1 MKTRRYSLQDR
12 RGATLVLIAVI
23 LLGTLGILALAID
36 LGMLITA
43 RSEAQRTADAAAL
56 AGASVWM
63 DVEEPLNVVAEA
75 ESRAMALANAN
86 YVRTATVA
94 PEEVTIEVIPDSM
107 KVRVQV
113 RRTGI
118 ATWFARLLGFNEA
131 AVWAKAAANV
141 ELGGAAR
148 CFAPFAIPDLWDES
162 NDEDPWWEWD
172 DEAPW
177 DFDPASDDRYKAW
190 EEDCQDCTGYGSPIR
205 NGFDP
210 VTSEYV
216 VNDFGR
222 QIVLKVTDPNSE
234 YTAEPGIFMPWRLP
248 EDPAQE
254 SCGSG
259 GTAGETGGAAFR
271 TNICSCNRSQIEL
284 DTPYPVEPGNMV
296 GPAFQGMRDL
306 IRQDPTATWVQT
318 GDGNGYVAS
327 NNADYQ
333 GENWINNP
341 RIMRVAIMNPGE
353 IQSPGMQTITFNNF
367 AMVFLEEQ
375 GSNQDP
381 IVARFIPYSAGDD
394 VGPIQGSLVRIL
406 RLVE

>member
-1 MKTRRYSLQDR
+1 MNSRRFSLEDR
-12 RGATLVLIAVI
+12 KGATLVLIAVI

-63 DVEEPLNVVAEA
+63 DIDEPLNVVAEA
-75 ESRAMALANAN
+75 ESRAMQLANAN

-94 PEEVTIEVIPDSM
+94 PEEVTIDVIPDSM

-118 ATWFARLLGFNEA
+118 ATWFARVLGINDA

-148 CFAPFAIPDLWDES
+148 CFAPFAIADLWNETD
-162 NDEDPWWEWD
+162 DDDPFWETGD
-172 DEAPW
+172 GW
-177 DFDPASDDRYKAW
+177 DFDPGIDPYEPWS
-190 EEDCQDCTGYGSPIR
+190 EDALNPTGYGSPIR
-205 NGFDP
+205 DGIDP
-210 VTSEYV
+210 TTGEYV
-216 VNDFGR
+216 ENDFGR

-234 YTAEPGIFMPWRLP
+234 YTAEPGVFMPWRLP
-248 EDPAQE
+248 EDPGQE
-254 SCGSG
+254 ACAG
-259 GTAGETGGAAFR
+259 GGNPGETGGAAFR

-284 DTPYPVEPGNMV
+284 DTPYQIEPGNMV
-296 GPAFQGMRDL
+296 GPAFQGMREL
-306 IRQDPTATWVQT
+306 VQQDPSATWVQRP
-318 GDGNGYVAS
+318 DGTGYVS
-327 NNADYQ
+327 TNHPDYQ
-333 GENWINNP
+333 GSNWINSP
-341 RIMRVAIMNPGE
+341 RIMRVAIMDPGE
-353 IQSPGMQTITFNNF
+353 ISSPGMQTIEFNNF
-367 AMVFLEEQ
+367 AMIFIEEQ
-375 GSNQDP
+375 GNNQAP

-394 VGPIQGSLVRIL
+394 VGPIQGSLIRIL